1 MSKFKILITCPPM
14 IKQINNYNEYF
25 EKYDLDFFCPEF
37 EQTLTEEQLIQ
48 LLPQYDGWIIGD
60 DPATQ
65 EVLKAGKIGLL
76 KAVVKWGVG
85 TDNVDFEACQQ
96 LSIPITNIPNVFGE
110 EVSDVAIGYVLN
122 LSRQLHEIHLGHLEK
137 KWLKPCGQS
146 LSNKKFCLVGFGD
159 IGRCVARKL
168 LAFKTQVWVS
178 DPSFSKIDG
187 HIKPSNNYPI
197 KLDEEILDQ
206 LKNVEIAS
214 LEECLDQADYIV
226 VCCALNHHTYYLI
239 DETNIRKSQ
248 KGVKIINVSR
258 GPVVK
263 EDDIIK
269 LLEEGFV
276 SAIGFDVFE
285 TEPLPLDSLLR
296 KYPQNIFG
304 SHNGSNTI
312 EAVNK
317 TSLIAIQTIWEYLL
331 PFRYNL
337 A

>member
-1 MSKFKILITCPPM
+1 MSRFKILITCPPM
-14 IKQINNYNEYF
+14 IKQISSYKEYF
-25 EKYDLDFFCPEF
+25 EKYDLDFCCPEF
-37 EQTLTEEQLIQ
+37 EQTLTEQQ
-48 LLPQYDGWIIGD
+48 LLQLVPQYDGWIIGD
-60 DPATQ
+60 DPATEQ
-65 EVLKAGKIGLL
+65 VLEAGKAGLL
-76 KAVVKWGVG
+76 KATVKWGVG
-85 TDNVDFEACQQ
+85 TDNVDFKACQQ

-122 LSRQLHEIHLGHLEK
+122 LSRQLHQIHLGHLEK

-146 LSNKKFCLVGFGD
+146 LFNKKFCLVGFGD

-168 LAFKTQVWVS
+168 LAFKTKVWVS

-187 HIKPSNNYPI
+187 QIKPSDNYPI
-197 KLDEEILDQ
+197 KLDQEVLDE

-214 LEECLDQADYIV
+214 LDDCLDQADYIV
-226 VCCALNHHTYYLI
+226 VCCALNQHTHYLI
-239 DETNIRKSQ
+239 DETNIRKCQ

-263 EDDIIK
+263 EVDVIK
-269 LLEEGFV
+269 LLEEGFI

-285 TEPLPLDSLLR
+285 TEPLPLGSLLR
-296 KYPQNIFG
+296 EYPQNIFG

-337 A
+337 G